1 MTSHR
6 TAAHALAGISALV
19 LTVGFL
25 SGCTPEPDPTPTP
38 TAAFASEE
46 EAFAAAEEVYR
57 AYNDALNS
65 IDPTDTSTFEPV
77 FALSSGSFE
86 KADRKNLSVM
96 HAEGHKID
104 GASIILSFHGERSTP
119 ELDEVQAVVCL
130 DVHEVKVTDAA
141 GNSLVN
147 PNRPDV
153 YALNLTFVERDGGLL
168 IDSAARI
175 EDSTCAA

>member
-57 AYNDALNS
+57 AYTEAVNLERDGDDSVDPLGFLVGEALDGS
-65 IDPTDTSTFEPV
+65 LDTSNKLQSQELRIVGDSFVLAFTGQSADFPNGEGATV
-77 FALSSGSFE
+77 TAL
-86 KADRKNLSVM
+86 
-96 HAEGHKID
+96 
-104 GASIILSFHGERSTP
+104 
-119 ELDEVQAVVCL
+119 VCL
-130 DVHEVKVTDAA
+130 DVSSTAVLDSSDSDVTPSDRAGHVPLDVK
-141 GNSLVN
+141 
-147 PNRPDV
+147 
-153 YALNLTFVERDGGLL
+153 F
-168 IDSAARI
+168 IDSGDGLRISQSELAEAAA
-175 EDSTCAA
+175 C